1 VLYFN
6 KGVNLMGL
14 DKLNYYKKRVGLT
27 NAQLS
32 EITGITIS
40 TIDKITSGNN
50 TNPKLRT
57 IEALCNALG
66 CSLNDIVDR
75 PQKSTVL
82 TENSD
87 NDAKKQR
94 LIKNYELL
102 NEDGQED
109 LLDYSD
115 MLASNPRKIKES
127 DKNISLNA

>member
-1 VLYFN
+1 
-6 KGVNLMGL
+6 MGL
-14 DKLNYYKKRVGLT
+14 DKLNYYKKRAGLT

-32 EITGITIS
+32 EMTGITIS

>member
-1 VLYFN
+1 
-6 KGVNLMGL
+6 MGL
-14 DKLNYYKKRVGLT
+14 DKLNYYKKKTGLT

-57 IEALCNALG
+57 IEALCNALD

-75 PQKSTVL
+75 PNKSTAPPK
-82 TENSD
+82 NSD
-87 NDAKKQR
+87 DDAKKQK
-94 LIKNYELL
+94 LLKNYELL
-102 NEDGQED
+102 NEDGRED

-115 MLASNPRKIKES
+115 MLAGNPRKLKES
-127 DKNISLNA
+127 DKAVQMNA